1 MTTEGITNK
10 EEQLMEEREQWWWLA
25 EKKRSARLD
34 YLRKAVWDKGVKG
47 VGYLP
52 GIKVDLERSLLY
64 TQGYSE
70 NENDPEIIRR
80 AKALANVY
88 DNISIFIVDN
98 SQVVGFLGCAPHTV
112 MWHCERD
119 FMSNESIYNDRTV
132 IPEPEE
138 KSLQTIREIS
148 NYWGPRSEQ
157 VKMLSVLPPEDV
169 MKFATGFIMWGFPLP
184 GYSTIQYP
192 YLLQHGFNGLLNEI
206 DKRIVEAQEKLYQGV
221 PDPEDYVYYEKLE
234 VWNGMKIALEAAIRY
249 ARRYSK
255 LARII
260 AENFETDPERKKE
273 LLRISETCHKVPAEP
288 PEHLWE
294 SIQFDWFVWLMGRYE
309 KGNTWPH
316 RPDYFHF
323 PYYEKDV
330 IKEKNMMREDAI
342 DLAGELMIR
351 AFESSSY
358 APPVARAAIQGISG
372 IYVMTLGGVDE
383 DGKDACNDMTD
394 IFLEAARLVRVAA
407 PTYGFRYHPNARVS
421 TLRQV
426 FECIQQGLGYPSMR
440 NDPVLI
446 ANAMHWHKH
455 PLKEARTW
463 VHQAC
468 MSPCPTTKWGC
479 QPTRM
484 ASATIIC
491 AKAIEYT
498 LHDGYDPI
506 LNMQVGP
513 RTGDPMKFKDFEE
526 LYQAWYTQI
535 TWLMDFATRFIG
547 AGRANASRIY
557 PLPFLSGTY
566 ERCIDMGV
574 DAYHPSERGNSWIT
588 FFAWMETGDS
598 LAAVKKLV
606 FDEKKYSMSELV
618 KALKANWEGY
628 EEMRLD
634 FVKAPKWGNDDDY
647 VDQIHVS

>member
-1 MTTEGITNK
+1 MKDELKTK
-10 EEQLMEEREQWWWLA
+10 EVEALKEKQEWWWVA
-25 EKKRSARLD
+25 EKTRSARLD

-64 TQGYSE
+64 TQGYRE

-80 AKALANVY
+80 AKALANLF

-98 SQVVGFLGCAPHTV
+98 SQIVGYLGGAPHAV

-119 FMSNESIYNDRTV
+119 FMSNESVYNDRTL

-138 KSLQTIREIS
+138 ESLRTIREIS
-148 NYWGPRSEQ
+148 DYWGPRSEA
-157 VKMLSVLPPEDV
+157 VRMLSMLPPEDV
-169 MKFATGFIMWGFPLP
+169 MKFATGFIIWGSPLP
-184 GYSTIQYP
+184 GYSTIQYE
-192 YLLQHGFNGLLNEI
+192 YLFKNGYNGLIKEI
-206 DKRIVEAQEKLYQGV
+206 DQKIAEAQDKLYQGV
-221 PDPEDYVYYEKLE
+221 PEPEDYVNYERLE

-249 ARRYSK
+249 ARRYSR

-273 LLRISETCHKVPAEP
+273 LLRVSETCYKVPANP

-294 SIQFDWFVWLMGRYE
+294 SIQFDWFNWFMGRFE
-309 KGNTWPH
+309 KANTWPH

-323 PYYEKDV
+323 PYYERDV
-330 IKEKNMMREDAI
+330 IKENNITRDDAI
-342 DLAGELMIR
+342 DLVGELMIR
-351 AFESSSY
+351 TFESSIYS
-358 APPVARAAIQGISG
+358 PPVARAAIQGISG

-383 DGKDACNDMTD
+383 DGKDSCNDMTD
-394 IFLEAARLVRVAA
+394 VILEAARLVRVAA
-407 PTYGFRYHPNARVS
+407 PTYGFRYHPNVRVQ

-426 FECIQQGLGYPSMR
+426 FECIRQGLGYPSMR
-440 NDPVLI
+440 NDPILI

-491 AKAIEYT
+491 AKAMEYT
-498 LHDGYDPI
+498 FHNGYDPV
-506 LNMQVGP
+506 LKMQVSP
-513 RTGDPMKFKDFEE
+513 RTGDPTKFKDFEE
-526 LYQAWYTQI
+526 LYQAWHTQI
-535 TWLMDFATRFIG
+535 KWLMDTATRFIG

-557 PLPFLSGTY
+557 PL
-566 ERCIDMGV
+566 
-574 DAYHPSERGNSWIT
+574 
-588 FFAWMETGDS
+588 
-598 LAAVKKLV
+598 
-606 FDEKKYSMSELV
+606 
-618 KALKANWEGY
+618 
-628 EEMRLD
+628 
-634 FVKAPKWGNDDDY
+634 
-647 VDQIHVS
+647 